1 MELPSSSSV
10 RGKPH
15 SDISRWVG
23 FEVASQAF
31 ALRIGCVREVVPVAS
46 VDPVP
51 GAPRFV
57 LGVAALRGRIVSV
70 LDLHG
75 RLQIE
80 TPQRLGDAGQHCL
93 IVVES
98 GGEALALRVDR
109 IGQLYALERESI
121 KPPPTVPCG
130 VRRFAVDAARPRCTG
145 RHHLHPLIRTAS
157 QEIAMAIVLQFSPK
171 PASIAPRTARLAKVA
186 ASLCDFCDLL
196 GRELGGSVT
205 RRHSPAAVAMPLS
218 RRRGEA

>member
-1 MELPSSSSV
+1 MESPSSPSV
-10 RGKPH
+10 RGQPH

-80 TPQRLGDAGQHCL
+80 EPKRHGDAGQHCL

-98 GGEALALRVDR
+98 AGEALALRVDR
-109 IGQLYALERESI
+109 IGQLYSLERDSI
-121 KPPPTVPCG
+121 KPPPTV
-130 VRRFAVDAARPRCTG
+130 AVPGTDGAVSGHVVFGDSLLTLLDLDALVDT
-145 RHHLHPLIRTAS
+145 
-157 QEIAMAIVLQFSPK
+157 IA
-171 PASIAPRTARLAKVA
+171 T
-186 ASLCDFCDLL
+186 
-196 GRELGGSVT
+196 
-205 RRHSPAAVAMPLS
+205 H
-218 RRRGEA
+218 